1 MKLRELKL
9 FCHNVKSPKQ
19 GTTELKRAMKVARE
33 MEGKA
38 EAHMGK
44 THQGSDLGPWSPDT
58 SLAGGSSCC
67 GLRKISPADALSWVA

>member
-33 MEGKA
+33 IEGEGEEHVRKN
-38 EAHMGK
+38 
-44 THQGSDLGPWSPDT
+44 HQGSDLGPWSSDT

-67 GLRKISPADALSWVA
+67 GLRKVSPADVLSWVA